1 MACLTFYCSE
11 GRPIYVEYS
20 KSDHTPFEK
29 VVPIFNTSVIPY
41 TQMDPIKPAE
51 FRYCGGRWL
60 LIHDYIKMSMHKE
73 DDSSDCGSWLLRSQP
88 YSGFD
93 LSGAPG
99 SWQIW
104 EGEILPTDV
113 SL

>member
-1 MACLTFYCSE
+1 MCAISSCSE
-11 GRPIYVEYS
+11 GRPIYIEYT
-20 KSDHTPFEK
+20 KSDHTPFDE
-29 VVPIFNTSVIPY
+29 VVPKFNTSVMPY

-51 FRYCGGRWL
+51 FVYCDGRWL
-60 LIHDYIKMSMHKE
+60 LTHDYIKKSKNE
-73 DDSSDCGSWLLRSQP
+73 DDSSSNCGSWLLRSQP

-93 LSGAPG
+93 LGGASGG
-99 SWQIW
+99 WQIW